1 MRRTIHLR
9 FEGLLMIPTRSNS
22 SRRRN
27 TLLASVS
34 LAAVALS
41 TALTSPLSA
50 SAVSG
55 PGIIICPPQITK
67 IGTVVSHEVLDGG
80 SGSGFDASITSG
92 ALPDGLVI
100 DDTSGSSPRIAGTPT
115 KVGSYAFHLHFANN
129 VGGAGDK
136 TCVMDIVPSTS
147 IVERIDGD
155 DRYEVA
161 AHIAQLI
168 APAKTPLV
176 YVASGENYSDALSA
190 SAIAAQHNAPLVLAT
205 SSGFTNYA
213 YNVVNLFQ
221 AADVVL
227 VGGENS
233 LTRKVED
240 ELHAMSSHPK
250 VTRIGGADRF
260 EVSRNLISNPKFG
273 AMASTSI
280 SVASGLKF
288 PDALSASPAA
298 AKIKTPVLLVNG
310 EATAISAVEKALLTS
325 RGVTSATVFGGE
337 DTLSAAVAADI
348 KSVTGALSRIEGFD
362 RFVVS
367 ANITAANYTAP
378 VDTIYFATGA
388 NYPDALAGGV
398 LAGIDGSPILL
409 VRKNCVQ
416 PEVAAQ
422 VRRLAPKHIVLLGG
436 PNSLDANLENLPLC
450 S

>member
-1 MRRTIHLR
+1 MT
-9 FEGLLMIPTRSNS
+9 PTRTTASP
-22 SRRRN
+22 RRIA
-27 TLLASVS
+27 LLASLS
-34 LAAVALS
+34 LAAI
-41 TALTSPLSA
+41 ALTTAFAAPLAA
-50 SAVSG
+50 SAVEG
-55 PGIIICPPQITK
+55 PGLIICPPQITK
-67 IGTVVSHEVLDGG
+67 LGTAISHEVLDGE
-80 SGSGFDASITSG
+80 SGAGFDASITSG
-92 ALPDGLVI
+92 ALPDGLAI
-100 DDTSGSSPRIAGTPT
+100 DDVTSSSPRIAGTPT
-115 KVGSYAFHLHFANN
+115 RVGSYTFHMHFANN
-129 VGGAGDK
+129 VGGTGDK
-136 TCVMDIVPSTS
+136 TCVMDIVPATS
-147 IVERIDGD
+147 IVERIDGE

-161 AHIAQLI
+161 AHVAERI
-168 APAKTPLV
+168 APATAPLV

-190 SAIAAQHNAPLVLAT
+190 SAIAAQRNAPLVLAT
-205 SSGFTNYA
+205 STGFTNYS
-213 YNVVNLFQ
+213 YNVVNMLG

-233 LTRKVED
+233 LTQKLVD
-240 ELHAMSSHPK
+240 QLKAMSSHPK
-250 VTRIGGADRF
+250 VTRIGGTDRF
-260 EVSRNLISNPKFG
+260 AVSRNLINDPKFG

-280 SVASGLKF
+280 YVASGLKF

-310 EATAISAVEKALLTS
+310 EATALNADEKALLMS
-325 RGVTSATVFGGE
+325 RGVTNATVFGGE

-348 KSVTGALSRIEGFD
+348 KTVTGALSRIEGFD

-416 PEVAAQ
+416 PEVADQ

-436 PNSLDANLENLPLC
+436 PNSLDAALENLPLC
-450 S
+450 A